1 MKKLIY
7 LTGAIGLA
15 LTLTGCSD
23 DDAGSNKANAA
34 DKNTSFTNG
43 FAINSATFIN
53 NNNNNNINAKLITDP
68 KTGVEYIEVYV
79 TKEKGGGVSVTPR
92 LDKNGKPYI
101 NPKWRK

>member
-15 LTLTGCSD
+15 LALTGCSD
-23 DDAGSNKANAA
+23 NNADSSKVNAA
-34 DKNTSFTNG
+34 DKNTNFTNE
-43 FAINSATFIN
+43 FAINNAVFTNI
-53 NNNNNNINAKLITDP
+53 NNINTKLVTDP

-79 TKEKGGGVSVTPR
+79 NKEKGGGVSVTPR
-92 LDKNGKPYI
+92 LDKNGRPYI

>member
-15 LTLTGCSD
+15 LTLTGCSNN
-23 DDAGSNKANAA
+23 DADSNKANAA
-34 DKNTSFTNG
+34 DKNTNFTNE
-43 FAINSATFIN
+43 FAINSATFLN
-53 NNNNNNINAKLITDP
+53 TNNIDAKLITDP

>member
-34 DKNTSFTNG
+34 DKNTSFTNE
-43 FAINSATFIN
+43 FAINSVTFTNI
-53 NNNNNNINAKLITDP
+53 NNINAKLITDP
-68 KTGVEYIEVYV
+68 KIGVEYIEVYV